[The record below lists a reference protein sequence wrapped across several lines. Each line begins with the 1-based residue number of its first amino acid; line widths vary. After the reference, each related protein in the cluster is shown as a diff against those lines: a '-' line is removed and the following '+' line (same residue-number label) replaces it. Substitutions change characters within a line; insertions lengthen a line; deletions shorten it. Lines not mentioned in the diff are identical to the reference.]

1 MEPLLDL
8 ELLRTFSAVVKAG
21 ELKKAAETVYRSHA
35 AVSMQLKRLEEQLGT
50 RLMERN
56 NRGIRLTE
64 AGETLLSYS
73 EQLLR
78 LNQAALSALSEEQL
92 SGKLRFGIPTDYAQ
106 DFLNHFMPI
115 LSQELPRLDARIS
128 CNRSRNLRAMLARGE
143 LDIAIVAGEPASEGE
158 QSVDEE
164 LLWSERLI
172 WAAPRCARLEEQEK
186 LPVAIHEDNCIVRD
200 LCLEGLKKAQIP
212 YQQVFG
218 STMLDNVASAVHA
231 GFAVSLLPESVINP
245 QQIRTLPGELL
256 RSDIIMKIN
265 MIAAPQIEQ
274 QVQQKLA
281 YCLRQAARQRNEKTS
296 YPG

>member
-21 ELKKAAETVYRSHA
+21 ELKKAAEQVYRSHA

-78 LNQAALSALSEEQL
+78 LNQAALSALTEEQL

-106 DFLNHFMPI
+106 DFLNHFMPM
-115 LSQELPRLDARIS
+115 LSQELPRLDARVS
-128 CNRSRNLRAMLARGE
+128 CDRSRNLRPMVTRGE
-143 LDIAIVAGEPASEGE
+143 LDIAIVAGEEDSI
-158 QSVDEE
+158 DEE

-172 WAAPRCARLEEQEK
+172 WAAPRCVRLEDAEK
-186 LPVAIHEDNCIVRD
+186 LPIALHEDNCIVRD
-200 LCLEGLKKAQIP
+200 LCLEGLKRSGRP

-231 GFAVSLLPESVINP
+231 GFAISLLPESVINP
-245 QQIRTLPGELL
+245 QLIRPLPSALL
-256 RSDIIMKIN
+256 GSDVIMKIN
-265 MIAAPQIEQ
+265 MIAAPQIEP
-274 QVQQKLA
+274 QVRQKLA
-281 YCLRQAARQRNEKTS
+281 SCLRQAAQQHEKAS
-296 YPG
+296 YQG